1 MNREIKALI
10 LSAVFGVALD
20 AESGSKITVFIYNYA
35 VVSAEVLA
43 TTEAEVSRICAHAGI
58 EIQWLECPLSP
69 HDASQFP
76 ACQISGG
83 PTRLAVRILSQSMAE
98 RLRQAE
104 DSFAFALY
112 PDDGSLAIVANVF
125 AHDAEQLSNQ
135 RGISYSVILG
145 HLVAHEMGHLLL
157 GARSHSVTGIM
168 HVPWR
173 VKELEVI
180 AQGRML
186 FTPAEAARMR
196 TNIRVRIAAAEA
208 IEQSSL
214 LERGRATVCPASFWK
229 TPLSAYTT
237 PSAFAALRRS
247 DGLTHSIPP

>member
-1 MNREIKALI
+1 MNWEIKALI
-10 LSAVFGVALD
+10 LSAVFAAVLG

-43 TTEAEVSRICAHAGI
+43 TTEAETSRIYRHAGI

-69 HDASQFP
+69 KDAGLFP

-104 DSFAFALY
+104 DSFGFALY

-135 RGISYSVILG
+135 RGISYGVILG
-145 HLVAHEMGHLLL
+145 HLFCEGFELSGSSPGMMWDQASMPDFRALSEDMALPSGEVGPVDFCALSRLAL
-157 GARSHSVTGIM
+157 ICASVGMVESSWDTAGGWPTASTG
-168 HVPWR
+168 
-173 VKELEVI
+173 
-180 AQGRML
+180 
-186 FTPAEAARMR
+186 
-196 TNIRVRIAAAEA
+196 
-208 IEQSSL
+208 
-214 LERGRATVCPASFWK
+214 ATVSTVDVGGC
-229 TPLSAYTT
+229 Y
-237 PSAFAALRRS
+237 
-247 DGLTHSIPP
+247 